1 MRSRRRRGIRRSDRR
16 IRKKVKKKRLR
27 NLLNNRLLNIK
38 REKIVKRMQ
47 KSNHK
52 GRKECV

>member
-1 MRSRRRRGIRRSDRR
+1 MNNQLKNIR
-16 IRKKVKKKRLR
+16 
-27 NLLNNRLLNIK
+27 